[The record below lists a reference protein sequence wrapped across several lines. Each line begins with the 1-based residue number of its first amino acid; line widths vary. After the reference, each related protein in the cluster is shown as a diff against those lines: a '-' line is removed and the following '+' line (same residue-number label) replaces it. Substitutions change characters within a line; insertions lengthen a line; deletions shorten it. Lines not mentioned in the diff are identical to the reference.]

1 MKYLVAFTP
10 RQCARC
16 FEPIDTA
23 PVFQDDEWYHH
34 ACWEE
39 GVRQL
44 QHATEVSRQ
53 LVREFPRVPTENL
66 AAQQAAGKLTRRD

>member
-1 MKYLVAFTP
+1 MKYLAAFTP
-10 RQCARC
+10 RKCARC

-23 PVFQDDEWYHH
+23 PVFRDDEWYHQ

-53 LVREFPRVPTENL
+53 LVRELPRVPTENL

>member
-1 MKYLVAFTP
+1 MKYLAAFMP
-10 RQCARC
+10 RKCARC
-16 FEPIDTA
+16 FEPIDMA
-23 PVFQDDEWYHH
+23 PVFRDDEWYHQ

-53 LVREFPRVPTENL
+53 LVRERPRVPTENL
-66 AAQQAAGKLTRRD
+66 AAQQAAEKLTRRD